1 VYIVSLLIAL
11 LSLSMAPDALT
22 LAWLLTAFVSL
33 YAMLAVYENAP
44 VVGVPSAVLGV
55 LAVIAWR
62 LHFDAPLEVLPMAF
76 AGIGVGAYA
85 LAISIREARPE
96 WSVALRV
103 AGASY
108 ALIAP
113 VAGFAAMAVE
123 QTDVE
128 TTQTVLYQWTTLA
141 VAVAGGLA
149 VVEAALSG
157 RRWIIVPASATLV
170 AALLLQI
177 ARFEPQ
183 NEQAYTL
190 VIGAYLVL
198 LGAVGISRYRLVPG
212 MEDSGTYLEAL
223 GAATIMFP
231 SFLQSLDGGWT
242 YQLILFAE
250 AIAFVVLAVA
260 FRRHGILAAALG
272 ALVLVAGRAIF
283 DTINALPN
291 WIVASLGGALLLA
304 AGMAV
309 LIARDRWVQWQE
321 SVIRWWEE
329 SGGQSSVVGRH

>member
-1 VYIVSLLIAL
+1 
-11 LSLSMAPDALT
+11 
-22 LAWLLTAFVSL
+22 
-33 YAMLAVYENAP
+33 
-44 VVGVPSAVLGV
+44 
-55 LAVIAWR
+55 
-62 LHFDAPLEVLPMAF
+62 
-76 AGIGVGAYA
+76 
-85 LAISIREARPE
+85 
-96 WSVALRV
+96 
-103 AGASY
+103 
-108 ALIAP
+108 
-113 VAGFAAMAVE
+113 
-123 QTDVE
+123 
-128 TTQTVLYQWTTLA
+128 LA